1 MSSLD
6 FIGFDVHKK
15 TISFCVKAGDGQIL
29 EEGKIAA
36 RRGEPDRLDEGA
48 QPSLDGSDGGDAIFR
63 LDLRSLTTSGRGVES
78 GAPSDAEGDHRIE
91 KEERSSGCAQA
102 GRLAAL

>member
-29 EEGKIAA
+29 EEAKSQH
-36 RRGEPDRLDEGA
+36 GA
-48 QPSLDGSDGGDAIFR
+48 VI
-63 LDLRSLTTSGRGVES
+63 
-78 GAPSDAEGDHRIE
+78 
-91 KEERSSGCAQA
+91 
-102 GRLAAL
+102 